1 MWKTPVWRTMRPLF
15 GADTVRGWGY
25 ALAGAAWS
33 LPPLAVALAVAA
45 GAGRSWPAALRW
57 VCFGAVLVAL
67 LLVGGRPR
75 GVRARCVRLANRLLR
90 AGLPEPLASPGAGRP
105 RASRTSAWLALHMAA
120 GWAVVAVTGV
130 LAAVAA
136 VLAGVWFGGGD
147 RIDLLGVSA
156 RVAGGP
162 RGAWAPLAAVG
173 CLVAAVGVCAGA
185 TAALRWVAPS
195 LLGPRP
201 AERLAALEEQ
211 TRLLAGRNRL
221 AQELH
226 DSIGHTLTAA
236 TIQAAVAAELMERE
250 PDAARRALSS
260 IEESSRSAMDDLDHV
275 LGVLREGKAPRAP
288 QHTLG
293 DLHALVE
300 RVRQTGTEVRA
311 DTGGDWAR
319 VPAAVSREAYRIL
332 QEGLTNALR
341 HAPRAPVTLR
351 VAVTGDWLEAELTN
365 PLTGGGLGLT
375 RPGRRG
381 RGLTGVGERVTL
393 LRGEV
398 SAGPVPGGRWR
409 LLARI
414 PLRSAP

>member
-1 MWKTPVWRTMRPLF
+1 MWKPIRPLF
-15 GADTVRGWGY
+15 RADTVRGWVY

-33 LPPLAVALAVAA
+33 LPPTAVALAVAA
-45 GAGRSWPAALRW
+45 GVARSWPVGLRW
-57 VCFGAVLVAL
+57 VCFGAVFVAL
-67 LLVGGRPR
+67 LAAGGFPR
-75 GVRARCVRLANRLLR
+75 AVRARCVRLANRLLCT
-90 AGLPEPLASPGAGRP
+90 GLPAPGASPGGGRP
-105 RASRTSAWLALHMAA
+105 DLVRTSAWLALHMAV
-120 GWAVVAVTGV
+120 GWAVAAVTGL

-136 VLAGVWFGGGD
+136 VLAGVWFHGGD
-147 RIDLLGVSA
+147 RVALLGLSV
-156 RVAGGP
+156 RVAGGW
-162 RGAWAPLAAVG
+162 RGGWVPLAAMG
-173 CLVAAVGVCAGA
+173 CLVAAAGVCAGA
-185 TAALRWVAPS
+185 VAVLRSAAPA

-201 AERLAALEEQ
+201 AERLAALEER

-250 PDAARRALSS
+250 PEAARRALSS

-275 LGVLREGKAPRAP
+275 LGVLREGKAPTAP

-293 DLHALVE
+293 DLRALLE

-311 DTGGDWAR
+311 DLHGDWAR
-319 VPAAVSREAYRIL
+319 VPAAVSRETYRIV

-341 HAPRAPVTLR
+341 HAHRAPVTLR
-351 VAVTGDWLEAELTN
+351 VTVTDDWLEAELTN
-365 PLTGGGLGLT
+365 PLAGGRGLGLT

-381 RGLTGVGERVTL
+381 QGLAGIGERMRL

-398 SAGPVPGGRWR
+398 SVGPVPGGRWR

>member
-1 MWKTPVWRTMRPLF
+1 MWRPIRPLF
-15 GADTVRGWGY
+15 CADTVRGWVY
-25 ALAGAAWS
+25 ALTGWAWS
-33 LPPLAVALAVAA
+33 LPPAAVALAVAA
-45 GAGRSWPAALRW
+45 AVARSWPVGLRW
-57 VCFGAVLVAL
+57 VCFGAVFAAL
-67 LLVGGRPR
+67 LAAGGLPR
-75 GVRARCVRLANRLLR
+75 AARARWVRLANRLLR
-90 AGLPEPLASPGAGRP
+90 TGLPAPAAPPGAGRP
-105 RASRTSAWLALHMAA
+105 DAVRTSAWLALHTAV
-120 GWAVVAVTGV
+120 GWAVVAVTGL

-136 VLAGVWFGGGD
+136 ALAGVWLGGGD
-147 RIDLLGVSA
+147 RIALLGLSV
-156 RVAGGP
+156 RVAGGW
-162 RGAWAPLAAVG
+162 RGGWAPLAVVG
-173 CLVAAVGVCAGA
+173 CLVAAGWVCAGA
-185 TAALRWVAPS
+185 VAVLRSSAPA

-236 TIQAAVAAELMERE
+236 TIQAAVAAELLERE
-250 PDAARRALSS
+250 PEAARRALSS

-275 LGVLREGKAPRAP
+275 LGVLRTGKAATAP

-293 DLHALVE
+293 DLHALLE

-311 DTGGDWAR
+311 DISGDLAR
-319 VPAAVSREAYRIL
+319 VPATVSREAYRIV

-341 HAPRAPVTLR
+341 HAHRAPVTLR
-351 VAVTGDWLEAELTN
+351 VAVTGDWLETELTN
-365 PLTGGGLGLT
+365 PVAGGRGLGLT

-381 RGLTGVGERVTL
+381 QGLAGIGERVRL

-398 SAGPVPGGRWR
+398 SAGPVAGGRWR

-414 PLRSAP
+414 PLSGLG